1 MNYDI
6 DLDVDDI
13 LMGCSKRE
21 KRELLDAL
29 LEDGDLA
36 DTKEAKDKERKE
48 REAQRRE
55 VMDYLGELSPF
66 ELNRMLC
73 DVLGIFP
80 YCNKQALRE
89 KLEEIINAN

>member
-21 KRELLDAL
+21 KKELLEAL

-36 DTKEAKDKERKE
+36 DTKEAKEKERKE
-48 REAQRRE
+48 RQAQRKE
-55 VMDYLGELSPF
+55 VLEYLEELSSF
-66 ELNRMLC
+66 DLNRLLC
-73 DVLGIFP
+73 DVFGIIP
-80 YCNKQALRE
+80 YCDKEALRE
-89 KLEEIINAN
+89 KLEEIINA